1 MLLLIT
7 IGGLTLIGRL
17 LLRAV
22 LAIRSLARQSRL
34 GPRMHN
40 HTQWVAIRLI
50 YGTLTRL
57 SAVPR
62 IVLPLGDHGV
72 VL

>member
-1 MLLLIT
+1 MLLLVT

-57 SAVPR
+57 GAVSR